1 MPKLD
6 FDYVEDLKTAG
17 ASQELAQA
25 ILRVVSEKQV
35 AQLATKADVAELR
48 TELVETRE
56 TLRAEMTALRANMA
70 TKDELAETRNELAE
84 TRETLRA
91 EMAALRANMA
101 TKDELAETRETLR
114 AEMAALRANMA
125 TKDELAET
133 RNELAE
139 TRETL
144 RAEMAALE
152 LRLTEKISAMFTKV
166 IVWLVGT
173 AIASVSLMA
182 AIGQLLK

>member
-1 MPKLD
+1 MAMPKMD

-56 TLRAEMTALRANMA
+56 TLRAEIAALRANMA
-70 TKDELAETRNELAE
+70 TKDELAETRNEISALRANMATKEELAE
-84 TRETLRA
+84 TMA
-91 EMAALRANMA
+91 EIAALRSNMA

-114 AEMAALRANMA
+114 AEMAAL
-125 TKDELAET
+125 
-133 RNELAE
+133 
-139 TRETL
+139 
-144 RAEMAALE
+144 E
-152 LRLTEKISAMFTKV
+152 LRLTDKMSAMFTKV
-166 IVWLVGT
+166 IIWLVGT
-173 AIASVSLMA
+173 SIASVSLMA
-182 AIGQLLK
+182 AIVQLLK